1 MRLRYGL
8 SRTQGGQV
16 AVLFALAA
24 VAVVAIVGLAVDA
37 GTSFVDQRALQA
49 GSDTA
54 ATAGAT
60 LLAAD
65 FRACVSSSPA
75 TPYSNADIAK
85 AVSNLADEAAAASG
99 RATASPSVDYV
110 WYPASTPAPTP
121 VAAYSGQL
129 CSTSGTWA
137 GPTGVQVGTSNSHH
151 TVLLQVV
158 GVGNASEAATAT
170 ADFGI
175 VTGGG
180 FANFLVCAVGPISSP
195 DPTVTVTSSTP
206 VAVGDKVWVSD
217 PQFKLDEPKC
227 ESGSS
232 DFKGYLHNPSP
243 DPITLPTEPGG
254 TTNITTGGGCTV
266 GQFPSLSVGE
276 VVTLPLA
283 TSVTGTGHYSVTI
296 EALVA
301 VRITSIASCRV
312 QGVITT
318 LASNDGGLFVCPTT
332 TVSSC
337 ADLTSSSVPAALA
350 VQLVK

>member
-8 SRTQGGQV
+8 RRTQGGQV

-110 WYPASTPAPTP
+110 WYPASTPTPTP

-180 FANFLVCAVGPISSP
+180 FANFVICAQGPISSP
-195 DPTVTVTSSTP
+195 SGPVTSTTA
-206 VAVGDKVWVSD
+206 VEVGDTVWVSN
-217 PQFKLDEPKC
+217 PQWYKVEPSC
-227 ESGSS
+227 NQGSS
-232 DFKGYLHNPSP
+232 DYKGFLHNPTP
-243 DPITLPTEPGG
+243 NPITLPTSPGG
-254 TTNITTGGGCTV
+254 TSTITADGGCTT
-266 GQFPSLSVGE
+266 GQFPTLTVGE
-276 VVTLPLA
+276 TLDLPLV
-283 TSVTGTGHYSVTI
+283 TSIVGNGRKTI
-296 EALVA
+296 TVEALIA
-301 VRITSIASCRV
+301 VKITSIDSCRV

-318 LASNDGGLFVCPTT
+318 LASNDGGLFVCPTS